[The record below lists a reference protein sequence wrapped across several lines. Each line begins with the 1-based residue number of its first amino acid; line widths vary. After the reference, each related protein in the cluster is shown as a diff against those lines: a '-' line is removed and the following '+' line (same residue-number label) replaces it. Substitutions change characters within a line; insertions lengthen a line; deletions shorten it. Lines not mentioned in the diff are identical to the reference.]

1 MSNAI
6 FGKVFVG
13 GGKTIGRRLP
23 DKVASMLDGFME
35 RGESILISDENNIH
49 VQTYLNA
56 KKYGNVTVYHSE
68 EKCRCNLRNWETKYV
83 PDISY
88 SNEKNIALVADCD
101 CGMVVYDRGD
111 LAMRMAVNR
120 LRALGKPI
128 FVYKTDIDGFKIT
141 RRKGEV
147 K

>member
-1 MSNAI
+1 MSNERI

-13 GGKTIGRRLP
+13 GGKTIGRLP

-88 SNEKNIALVADCD
+88 LVADCD

-111 LAMRMAVNR
+111 LAMRIAVNH
-120 LRALGKPI
+120 LRAQGKPI